1 MATTTDPSGALV
13 AADIFQVLIVD
24 GGGLPALPE
33 SVERNIRWLREMHP
47 WAKHHL
53 LGNDDIRSLLSAHF
67 SADVLAAYDQ
77 QAPFSF
83 RANLARYCLI
93 YLFGGLYV
101 DIGVRFVSALRGPG
115 NTGLVGFRDYWLT
128 AKHAA
133 AVAQG
138 VFLAKAERPE
148 LKTAIDMVVANVS
161 ARYYGAAPTDVS
173 GPGVFARAIAHHHD
187 GASCWFGQYLPVSPE
202 TRLKNFVFITPDGE
216 IVALG
221 KSGAGGDLS
230 YLGLSGVNN
239 YVDIWRSRRVYGEV
253 RKAWPHD
260 ALQLKT
266 EVGRRGADGLGYEPP
281 APGFVL
287 FGPYCVLRPGRY
299 RAVLRFVAGSTI
311 QHCAFD
317 VAYAEGTVRIAHIS
331 QGDGRFEDDCVTLAF
346 ELKAAQNDVECRM
359 WTDGRD
365 SGRFVELVIEEARE
379 ASDSAA

>member
-1 MATTTDPSGALV
+1 MSTTTDASGALV

-24 GGGLPALPE
+24 GGGLPVMPD
-33 SVERNIRWLREMHP
+33 SVERNIRWLRETHP

-53 LGNDDIRSLLSAHF
+53 LSGDDIRGLLSAHF
-67 SADVLAAYDQ
+67 AVDVLAAYDQ

-101 DIGVRFVSALRGPG
+101 DIGVRFVSTLRGPR
-115 NTGLVGFRDYWLT
+115 NSGLVGFRDHWQT
-128 AKHAA
+128 AKHGA

-138 VFLAKAERPE
+138 VFLAKAKRPE

-187 GASCWFGQYLPVSPE
+187 GSSCWFGQYVPVSPE

-239 YVDIWRSRRVYGEV
+239 YVDIWRSRRVYGEE
-253 RKAWPHD
+253 RQAWPHD
-260 ALQLKT
+260 ASQLRT
-266 EVGRRGADGLGYEPP
+266 EVGRCGAGGLEYEPP
-281 APGFVL
+281 APGFVM
-287 FGPYCVLRPGRY
+287 FGPYCALQPGRY
-299 RAVLRFVAGSTI
+299 CATLRFAAGSTI
-311 QHCAFD
+311 ERCAFD
-317 VAYAEGTVRIAHIS
+317 VAYAEGKMRIAHIP
-331 QGDGRFEDDCVTLAF
+331 QGGGRFEDFCVTLAF
-346 ELKAAQNDVECRM
+346 ELETTQNDVECRM

-365 SGRFVELVIEEARE
+365 SGRFVELVIEEERE
-379 ASDSAA
+379 E